1 MTTGQIMRQ
10 IRNVTAAA
18 ALATMTGCASYDGG
32 YGYGMAYADPAYGW
46 DEGYG
51 VFLRDHWHNHLQDHF
66 HARAM
71 HGIPHGGLA
80 MAHFGGSRGGFAGGH
95 GRG

>member
-1 MTTGQIMRQ
+1 MTTKQMTRIV
-10 IRNVTAAA
+10 RNVTAAA
-18 ALATMTGCASYDGG
+18 VLVTIAGCASYGGG
-32 YGYGMAYADPAYGW
+32 YANDMAYTDSGYGRDA
-46 DEGYG
+46 GYG
-51 VFLRDHWHNHLQDHF
+51 VFLRDHWHNRWQYHF

-80 MAHFGGSRGGFAGGH
+80 MAHFGGPHGGFAGGH